1 MHLQGDSEECLHF
14 MFFSDCQYWASK
26 LKDIYVHLQFYIE
39 LCIYNATKMSVTHLL
54 LVTYLYI
61 CL

>member
-1 MHLQGDSEECLHF
+1 MFALHV
-14 MFFSDCQYWASK
+14 FSDCQYWASK
-26 LKDIYVHLQFYIE
+26 LKDIYVRLQFYIE
-39 LCIYNATKMSVTHLL
+39 LCIYNATKMGVTHLL